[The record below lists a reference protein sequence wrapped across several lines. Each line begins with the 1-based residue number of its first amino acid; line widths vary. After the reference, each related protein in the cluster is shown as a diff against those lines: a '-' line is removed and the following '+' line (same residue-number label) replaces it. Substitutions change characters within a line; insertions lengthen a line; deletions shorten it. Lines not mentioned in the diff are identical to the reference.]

1 MGKISIKKKKVCRSF
16 GDVDED
22 CQWTLLYKLPLLI
35 SPQYCHV
42 RYSDNA
48 FKQNEIVGE
57 AHSPWYIR
65 LHGSAMHD
73 SPQENTISAMIKG
86 RRKFTNQQF
95 PPISASAPNQAFN
108 SGGTSNQEVGQVLPI
123 WAQLFGKGQ

>member
-1 MGKISIKKKKVCRSF
+1 M
-16 GDVDED
+16 DED

-65 LHGSAMHD
+65 PQGSAIPD
-73 SPQENTISAMIKG
+73 PPQENTISAVIKV

-95 PPISASAPNQAFN
+95 LPISASAPNQAFT
-108 SGGTSNQEVGQVLPI
+108 SGRTSDQELTWQVLPI
-123 WAQLFGKGQ
+123 WAQSFRKGL

>member
-1 MGKISIKKKKVCRSF
+1 MWAKFLLKKKRYAEVSGMK
-16 GDVDED
+16 D

-65 LHGSAMHD
+65 LQGSAMHNP
-73 SPQENTISAMIKG
+73 PQENTISAVIKG

-108 SGGTSNQEVGQVLPI
+108 SGQTSDQELTWQVLPI
-123 WAQLFGKGQ
+123 WAQLFGKEL